1 MPAVNIFGSGHGRTD
16 EIGLGVPGDV
26 GGGVKSG
33 CWLS

>member
-1 MPAVNIFGSGHGRTD
+1 MPAVNIFDSDDGWTD
-16 EIGLGVPGDV
+16 EIGLGFPGD